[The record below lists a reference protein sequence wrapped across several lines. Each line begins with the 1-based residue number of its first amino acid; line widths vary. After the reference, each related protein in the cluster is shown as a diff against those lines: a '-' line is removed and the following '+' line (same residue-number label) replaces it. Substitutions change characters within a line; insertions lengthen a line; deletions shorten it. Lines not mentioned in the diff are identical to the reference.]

1 MRMKRSP
8 ASVWPILLCLSLC
21 LSVSSPIFAQD
32 PGEVREDLREKKG
45 ELRYQQSRLDT
56 LNERERDL
64 SRQLSD
70 SQYDLQESRTALN
83 NTVARL
89 ESAQARYED
98 IQTRLSVATKKYRSS
113 QALLGQRLRDIYMQG
128 DMGYLLV
135 LLGSQSF
142 TDFLDYAHY
151 IAIIVNRDYELL
163 DEVRQLRAELHSQAQ
178 AAQEALIEM
187 RQLRDDQEARVSR
200 LSKIEQRR
208 AALLSDVQSQRAKVA
223 QYVTELEGSTQELEN
238 KLHRTLVKRQSHARP
253 HIPQKKR
260 TWGTGR
266 FITPAEGPITSPY
279 GYRVHPIFGTLRFH
293 SGIDIGAYY
302 GSSILAADSGIVIE
316 AGWIGGY
323 GNTVMIDHGG
333 GYSTLYGHCS
343 QLYVRNGQMV
353 RQGEP
358 IAAVGSTGN
367 STGPHLHFEVRING
381 DPVDPLGFI

>member
-1 MRMKRSP
+1 MKRSF
-8 ASVWPILLCLSLC
+8 AAILLV
-21 LSVSSPIFAQD
+21 LSVICAASPVLSQN
-32 PGEVREDLREKKG
+32 PSEVRQNLREKKNQ
-45 ELRYQQSRLDT
+45 LHYQQSRLDT

-98 IQTRLSVATKKYRSS
+98 IQIKLNVATKKYRRN
-113 QALLGQRLRDIYMQG
+113 QVILGQRLRDIYMQG

-142 TDFLDYAHY
+142 TDFLDYSHY
-151 IAIIVNRDYELL
+151 ISIIVNRDYELL
-163 DEVRQLRAELHSQAQ
+163 DEVRQLKAELTSQAQ
-178 AAQEALIEM
+178 AAQEALVEM
-187 RQLRDDQEARVSR
+187 RKLRDDQAARVNK
-200 LSKIEQRR
+200 LSAIEKRR
-208 AALLSDVQSQRAKVA
+208 AGLLRDVQSQRDQVA

-238 KLHRTLVKRQSHARP
+238 KLHATLVKRQSHVRP
-253 HIPQKKR
+253 HIPQKRR

-266 FITPAEGPITSPY
+266 FVTPAEGPITSPY

-343 QLYVRNGQMV
+343 QLYVRIGQMV
-353 RQGEP
+353 NQGEP

>member
-1 MRMKRSP
+1 MKRSF
-8 ASVWPILLCLSLC
+8 AAILLV
-21 LSVSSPIFAQD
+21 LSVICAASPVLPQN
-32 PGEVREDLREKKG
+32 PSEVRQNLREKKNQ
-45 ELRYQQSRLDT
+45 LHYQQSRLDT

-98 IQTRLSVATKKYRSS
+98 IQIKLNVATKKYRRN
-113 QALLGQRLRDIYMQG
+113 QVILGQRLRDIYMQG

-142 TDFLDYAHY
+142 TDFLDYSHY
-151 IAIIVNRDYELL
+151 ISIIVNRDYELL
-163 DEVRQLRAELHSQAQ
+163 DEVRQLKAELTSQAQ
-178 AAQEALIEM
+178 AAQEALVEM
-187 RQLRDDQEARVSR
+187 RKLRDDQAARVNK
-200 LSKIEQRR
+200 LSAIEKRR
-208 AALLSDVQSQRAKVA
+208 AGLLRDVQSQRDQVA

-238 KLHRTLVKRQSHARP
+238 KLHATLVKRQSHVRP
-253 HIPQKKR
+253 HIPQKRR

-266 FITPAEGPITSPY
+266 FVTPAEGPITSPY

-343 QLYVRNGQMV
+343 QLYVRIGQMV
-353 RQGEP
+353 NQGEP

>member
-1 MRMKRSP
+1 MKRSF
-8 ASVWPILLCLSLC
+8 AAILLV
-21 LSVSSPIFAQD
+21 LSVICAASPVLPQN
-32 PGEVREDLREKKG
+32 PSEVRQNLREKKNQ
-45 ELRYQQSRLDT
+45 LHYQQSRLDT

-98 IQTRLSVATKKYRSS
+98 IQIKLNVATKKYRRN
-113 QALLGQRLRDIYMQG
+113 QVILGQRLRDIYMQG

-142 TDFLDYAHY
+142 TDFLDYSHY
-151 IAIIVNRDYELL
+151 ISIIVNRDYELL
-163 DEVRQLRAELHSQAQ
+163 DEVRQLKAELTSQAQ
-178 AAQEALIEM
+178 AAQEALVEM
-187 RQLRDDQEARVSR
+187 RKLRDDQAARVNK
-200 LSKIEQRR
+200 LSAIEKRR
-208 AALLSDVQSQRAKVA
+208 ASLLRDVQSQRDQVA

-238 KLHRTLVKRQSHARP
+238 KLHATLVKRQSHVRP
-253 HIPQKKR
+253 HIPQKRR

-266 FITPAEGPITSPY
+266 FVTPAEGPITSPY

-343 QLYVRNGQMV
+343 QLYVRIGQMV
-353 RQGEP
+353 NQGEP

>member
-1 MRMKRSP
+1 MKKPPIR
-8 ASVWPILLCLSLC
+8 ILLILALLCSFAPAMAQSPGSL
-21 LSVSSPIFAQD
+21 
-32 PGEVREDLREKKG
+32 RKDLRDTKSQ
-45 ELRYQQSRLDT
+45 LHYQQSRLDT

-64 SRQLSD
+64 ARQLSN

-83 NTVARL
+83 NTIARL
-89 ESAQARYED
+89 ENAQNRYED
-98 IQTRLSVATKKYRSS
+98 IQTRLSIATEKYKHS
-113 QALLGQRLRDIYMQG
+113 LHILGQRLRDIYMQG

-151 IAIIVNRDYELL
+151 ISIIVSRDYDLL
-163 DEVRQLRAELHSQAQ
+163 DEVRQLKAELTSQAQ

-187 RQLRDDQEARVSR
+187 RQLRDAQEERVSK

-208 AALLSDVQSQRAKVA
+208 AELLSDVQSQRDKVA
-223 QYVTELEGSTQELEN
+223 RYVTELEGSTQELEN
-238 KLHRTLVKRQSHARP
+238 KLHRTITKRQSYARP

-266 FITPAEGPITSPY
+266 YITPAEGPITSPY
-279 GYRVHPIFGTLRFH
+279 GYRIHPIFGTMRFH

-343 QLYVRNGQMV
+343 QLYVHPGQMV
-353 RQGEP
+353 SQGEA

>member
-1 MRMKRSP
+1 MKRSF
-8 ASVWPILLCLSLC
+8 AAILLVM
-21 LSVSSPIFAQD
+21 SVICAASPVLPQN
-32 PGEVREDLREKKG
+32 PSEVRQNLREKKNQ
-45 ELRYQQSRLDT
+45 LHYQQSRLDT

-98 IQTRLSVATKKYRSS
+98 IQIKLNVATKKYRRN
-113 QALLGQRLRDIYMQG
+113 QVILGQRLRDIYMQG

-142 TDFLDYAHY
+142 TDFLDYSHY
-151 IAIIVNRDYELL
+151 ISIIVNRDYELL
-163 DEVRQLRAELHSQAQ
+163 DEVRQLKAELTSQAQ
-178 AAQEALIEM
+178 AAQEALVEM
-187 RQLRDDQEARVSR
+187 RKLRDDQAARVNK
-200 LSKIEQRR
+200 LSAIEKRR
-208 AALLSDVQSQRAKVA
+208 ASLLRDVQSQRDQVA

-238 KLHRTLVKRQSHARP
+238 KLHATLVKRQSHVRP
-253 HIPQKKR
+253 HIPQKRR

-266 FITPAEGPITSPY
+266 FVTPAEGPITSPY

-343 QLYVRNGQMV
+343 QLYVRIGQMV
-353 RQGEP
+353 NQGEP

>member
-1 MRMKRSP
+1 MKRSF
-8 ASVWPILLCLSLC
+8 AAILLV
-21 LSVSSPIFAQD
+21 LSVICAASPVLPQN
-32 PGEVREDLREKKG
+32 PSEVRQNLREKKNQ
-45 ELRYQQSRLDT
+45 LHYQQSRLDT

-98 IQTRLSVATKKYRSS
+98 IQIKLNVATKKYRRN
-113 QALLGQRLRDIYMQG
+113 QVILGQRLRDIYMQG

-142 TDFLDYAHY
+142 TDFLDYSHY
-151 IAIIVNRDYELL
+151 ISIIVNRDYDLL
-163 DEVRQLRAELHSQAQ
+163 DEVRQLKAELTSQAQ
-178 AAQEALIEM
+178 AAQEALVEM
-187 RQLRDDQEARVSR
+187 RKLRDDQAARVNK
-200 LSKIEQRR
+200 LSAIEKRR
-208 AALLSDVQSQRAKVA
+208 ASLLRDVQSQRDQVA

-238 KLHRTLVKRQSHARP
+238 KLHATLVKRQSHVRP
-253 HIPQKKR
+253 HIPQKRR

-266 FITPAEGPITSPY
+266 FVTPAEGPITSPY

-343 QLYVRNGQMV
+343 QLYVRIGQMV
-353 RQGEP
+353 NQGEP

>member
-1 MRMKRSP
+1 MKRSF
-8 ASVWPILLCLSLC
+8 AAILLV
-21 LSVSSPIFAQD
+21 LSVICAASPVLPQN
-32 PGEVREDLREKKG
+32 PSEVRQNLREKKNQ
-45 ELRYQQSRLDT
+45 LHYQQSRLDT

-98 IQTRLSVATKKYRSS
+98 IQIKLNVATKKYRRN
-113 QALLGQRLRDIYMQG
+113 QVILGQRLRDIYMQG

-142 TDFLDYAHY
+142 TDFLDYSHY
-151 IAIIVNRDYELL
+151 ISIIVNRDYELL
-163 DEVRQLRAELHSQAQ
+163 DEVRQLKAELTSQAQ
-178 AAQEALIEM
+178 AAQEALVEM
-187 RQLRDDQEARVSR
+187 RKLRDDQAARGNK
-200 LSKIEQRR
+200 LSAIEKRR
-208 AALLSDVQSQRAKVA
+208 AGLLRDVQSQRDQVA

-238 KLHRTLVKRQSHARP
+238 KLHATLVKRQSHVRP
-253 HIPQKKR
+253 HIPQKRR

-266 FITPAEGPITSPY
+266 FVTPAEGPITSPY

-343 QLYVRNGQMV
+343 QLYVRIGQMV
-353 RQGEP
+353 NQGEP